1 MFGSVSFNE
10 ILVILVLALLIF
22 GPKRLPQIG
31 RTIGRALGEFR
42 RASSELKRTV
52 EAEMATIDETVSAV
66 RDPKEG
72 LAAVQQTVERGSAP
86 VIEDAVP
93 SPPKSEETSPTSTSE
108 EIS

>member
-52 EAEMATIDETVSAV
+52 EVEMATIDETVRAV
-66 RDPKEG
+66 RDPMEG
-72 LAAVQQTVERGSAP
+72 LAAVPQTVERSSGP
-86 VIEDAVP
+86 VTEDAVS
-93 SPPKSEETSPTSTSE
+93 SPPTPEEATPTSTSE